1 MAAVANPADT
11 LGPRVSTSRRSIL
24 ASMAAEP
31 ADPSP
36 EPASPVSN
44 TDALLRSRRP
54 SSANEQAAA
63 AAGALAN
70 GDAGAR
76 SNSRSSRRKSTSN
89 KGRPADSPSPNAENG
104 TGGNAL
110 R

>member
-24 ASMAAEP
+24 ASMAAAP
-31 ADPSP
+31 AEASP

-54 SSANEQAAA
+54 SSANEQQSAP
-63 AAGALAN
+63 N
-70 GDAGAR
+70 GDMAR
-76 SNSRSSRRKSTSN
+76 SQSRSSRRKSFSN
-89 KGRPADSPSPNAENG
+89 KGRAADSPSPNPDVNG
-104 TGGNAL
+104 SQAL